1 MVGVEGHPR
10 TGWVEIITGSMF
22 SGKTEELI
30 RRLKRAQIAKQ
41 KVTIFKPKLDNR
53 YDETKIVSHSQSEIQ
68 SIVIEHPKE
77 ILEHAIFAQV
87 IGIDEAQ
94 FFSDDII
101 EIVDKL
107 ANSGKRVVI
116 AGLDKD
122 FRCIPFGPMPALLAK
137 AEYVSKM
144 LAICVRC
151 GAPANYTQRMIANK
165 DQVVI
170 GALESYEARC
180 RHCYEAPEEEKE
192 VKE

>member
-1 MVGVEGHPR
+1 MIGIEGHPR

-30 RRLKRAQIAKQ
+30 RRLKRALIAKQ
-41 KVTIFKPKLDNR
+41 KVTIFKPKIDNR

-68 SIVIEHPKE
+68 SIVIDHPRE

-94 FFSDDII
+94 FFSDEII

-122 FRCIPFGPMPALLAK
+122 YRAVPFGPIPALLAK
-137 AEYVSKM
+137 SEYVSKM

-151 GAPANYTQRMIANK
+151 GAPATYTQRIIPSK
-165 DQVVI
+165 EQIVV
-170 GALESYEARC
+170 GAQDSYEARC
-180 RHCYEAPEEEKE
+180 RHCFEMPTENEEDK
-192 VKE
+192 